1 MDIHDIDIEY
11 NALPM
16 TAFLGRPYRTFLDG
30 AALFPRVETRGY
42 DVDRP
47 CRDFLTR
54 FTRRRCIDKAITFP
68 GFPTPGKFFNN

>member
-1 MDIHDIDIEY
+1 MDIYDIDIEY

-16 TAFLGRPYRTFLDG
+16 TAFLGRPYRTFIDG

-47 CRDFLTR
+47 CRDF
-54 FTRRRCIDKAITFP
+54 
-68 GFPTPGKFFNN
+68 